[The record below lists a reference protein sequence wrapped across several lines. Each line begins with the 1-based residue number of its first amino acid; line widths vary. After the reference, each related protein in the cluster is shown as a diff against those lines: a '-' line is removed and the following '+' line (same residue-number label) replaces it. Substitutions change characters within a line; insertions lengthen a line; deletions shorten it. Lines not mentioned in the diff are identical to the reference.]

1 MCGGVRGVGA
11 GGIVSSAFCLLYKL
25 STLKL
30 TRKQINGLLIHAGE
44 EGKNMFGSDESLF
57 KMTSF
62 FFLTLQTVRIFAA
75 SGSCTSGLLNHL
87 ATFLN
92 GLKTT

>member
-1 MCGGVRGVGA
+1 
-11 GGIVSSAFCLLYKL
+11 
-25 STLKL
+25 
-30 TRKQINGLLIHAGE
+30 
-44 EGKNMFGSDESLF
+44 MFGSDESLF

>member
-44 EGKNMFGSDESLF
+44 EEKKDVPTRLDPNLANDF
-57 KMTSF
+57 KS
-62 FFLTLQTVRIFAA
+62 QCRCPSI
-75 SGSCTSGLLNHL
+75 
-87 ATFLN
+87 
-92 GLKTT
+92 

>member
-1 MCGGVRGVGA
+1 
-11 GGIVSSAFCLLYKL
+11 
-25 STLKL
+25 
-30 TRKQINGLLIHAGE
+30 
-44 EGKNMFGSDESLF
+44 MFGSNESLF

-62 FFLTLQTVRIFAA
+62 FRTLQTVRIFAA